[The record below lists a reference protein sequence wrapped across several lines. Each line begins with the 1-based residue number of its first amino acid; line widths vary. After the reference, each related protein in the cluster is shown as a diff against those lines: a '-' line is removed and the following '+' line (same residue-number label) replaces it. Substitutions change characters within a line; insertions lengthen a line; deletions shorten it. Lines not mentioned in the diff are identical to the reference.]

1 MIDQKFTEELSK
13 WLSTPRDE
21 RDVVAG
27 AELLMRITGN
37 RQFYATAIVR
47 PHVVH
52 DHVEYELKKHLA
64 IRQEGHNVETLR
76 NLERELLAECAEEF
90 GEEASTAEPVE
101 EQAEEGDAY
110 AVPRE
115 APVVSS
121 PKRGRRADH
130 DALPAEIQA
139 LYDDNATRYEQMRK
153 VYQQLLTMSEA
164 EPCDRKEHIFQLD
177 QLVKSWAA
185 AWEAYDRYD
194 ATSVSDA
201 AEDEAEEASEA
212 SDAASEEDEAEEADE
227 ASPLPDDPTT
237 FANKIAA
244 AKRYL
249 QKHRKK
255 LRELEEA
262 GAAPEELRAEEEKI
276 SAKQAELENL
286 TTLTP
291 KNKENE

>member
-90 GEEASTAEPVE
+90 SEEASTAEPVE
-101 EQAEEGDAY
+101 EQAGAEEGDAY

-115 APVVSS
+115 GLVVSS

-130 DALPAEIQA
+130 DELPAEIQA

-153 VYQQLLTMSEA
+153 VYQQLLTMSDA

-177 QLVKSWAA
+177 QLVKAWAA

-194 ATSVSDA
+194 ATSVADA
-201 AEDEAEEASEA
+201 AEDEASEA
-212 SDAASEEDEAEEADE
+212 DEKADEAEEASDE
-227 ASPLPDDPTT
+227 ASTLPDDPTT

-262 GAAPEELRAEEEKI
+262 GGSAEEMRAEEEKI

>member
-90 GEEASTAEPVE
+90 GEEAATAEPVE
-101 EQAEEGDAY
+101 EQAAEEADAY

-115 APVVSS
+115 GPVVSS
-121 PKRGRRADH
+121 PKRGHRADH
-130 DALPAEIQA
+130 DELPAEIQA

-153 VYQQLLTMSEA
+153 VYRQLLTMADA

-177 QLVKSWAA
+177 QLVKAWAA

-194 ATSVSDA
+194 ATAVA
-201 AEDEAEEASEA
+201 DEA
-212 SDAASEEDEAEEADE
+212 EDEAEEADE

-262 GAAPEELRAEEEKI
+262 GASAEEMRAEEEKI
-276 SAKQAELENL
+276 AAKQAELENL

>member
-1 MIDQKFTEELSK
+1 MIDQKFTEDLSA

-90 GEEASTAEPVE
+90 SAASSESPVE
-101 EQAEEGDAY
+101 EQAAAEEGDAY

-153 VYQQLLTMSEA
+153 VYQQLLTMSDA

-177 QLVKSWAA
+177 QLVKAWAA

-194 ATSVSDA
+194 ATSVA
-201 AEDEAEEASEA
+201 DEAE
-212 SDAASEEDEAEEADE
+212 DAASEEAEADEAEEADE

-262 GAAPEELRAEEEKI
+262 GASAEEMRAEEEKI
-276 SAKQAELENL
+276 AAKQAELDHL
-286 TTLTP
+286 TTITP

>member
-52 DHVEYELKKHLA
+52 DHVEYELQKHLA

-90 GEEASTAEPVE
+90 SEEAATAEPVE
-101 EQAEEGDAY
+101 EQAAEAADAY

-115 APVVSS
+115 GPVVSS

-130 DALPAEIQA
+130 DALPVEIQA

-153 VYQQLLTMSEA
+153 VYQQLLTMADA

-177 QLVKSWAA
+177 QLVKAWAA

-194 ATSVSDA
+194 ATSVADE
-201 AEDEAEEASEA
+201 AEDEA
-212 SDAASEEDEAEEADE
+212 DEAEEDEADE
-227 ASPLPDDPTT
+227 ASPFPDDPTT

-262 GAAPEELRAEEEKI
+262 GASAEELRAEEEKI
-276 SAKQAELENL
+276 AAKQAELENL

>member
-1 MIDQKFTEELSK
+1 MIDQKFTDDLSA

-90 GEEASTAEPVE
+90 GAASSDSPVEDQAAAEEA
-101 EQAEEGDAY
+101 DAY

-115 APVVSS
+115 GLVVSS

-153 VYQQLLTMSEA
+153 VYQQLLTMSDA

-177 QLVKSWAA
+177 QLVKAWAA

-194 ATSVSDA
+194 ATAVADAAEDA

-212 SDAASEEDEAEEADE
+212 DEADE
-227 ASPLPDDPTT
+227 GDEASTFPDDPTT

-262 GAAPEELRAEEEKI
+262 DAAPEELRAEEEKI
-276 SAKQAELENL
+276 AAKQAELENL

>member
-52 DHVEYELKKHLA
+52 DHVEYELRKHLA

-90 GEEASTAEPVE
+90 GEEEATAEPVE
-101 EQAEEGDAY
+101 APAAVEEASDAY
-110 AVPRE
+110 AVPGE

-121 PKRGRRADH
+121 TKRGRREDH
-130 DALPAEIQA
+130 DALPPEIQA
-139 LYDDNATRYEQMRK
+139 LYEDNATRYDQMRK
-153 VYQQLLTMSEA
+153 VYQQLLSMA
-164 EPCDRKEHIFQLD
+164 DAQPCDRKEHIFQLEK
-177 QLVKSWAA
+177 LVKAWAD
-185 AWEAYDRYD
+185 AWAAYDRYD
-194 ATSVSDA
+194 ATAVADA
-201 AEDEAEEASEA
+201 AEADVAE
-212 SDAASEEDEAEEADE
+212 DAAPS
-227 ASPLPDDPTT
+227 STPDPSS

-276 SAKQAELENL
+276 SAKQAELESL
-286 TTLTP
+286 TTITP
-291 KNKENE
+291 KSKNDE

>member
-1 MIDQKFTEELSK
+1 MIDQKFTEELST

-21 RDVVAG
+21 RDVAAG

-52 DHVEYELKKHLA
+52 DHVEYELQKHLA

-90 GEEASTAEPVE
+90 GEEEATAEPVE
-101 EQAEEGDAY
+101 EQAAEEAADAY
-110 AVPRE
+110 AVPGE

-121 PKRGRRADH
+121 TKRGRRADH
-130 DALPAEIQA
+130 DALPSEIQA
-139 LYDDNATRYEQMRK
+139 LYEENATRYDQMRK
-153 VYQQLLTMSEA
+153 VYQQLLSMA
-164 EPCDRKEHIFQLD
+164 DAQPCDRKEHIFQLEK
-177 QLVKSWAA
+177 LVKAWADAWAA
-185 AWEAYDRYD
+185 YDNYD
-194 ATSVSDA
+194 ATAVSEDEDA
-201 AEDEAEEASEA
+201 AED
-212 SDAASEEDEAEEADE
+212 DEN
-227 ASPLPDDPTT
+227 SSTPDPSTL
-237 FANKIAA
+237 ANKIAA

-262 GAAPEELRAEEEKI
+262 GASAEELRAEEEKI
-276 SAKQAELENL
+276 SAKQAELERL
-286 TTLTP
+286 TTITP

>member
-1 MIDQKFTEELSK
+1 MIDQKFTEELST

-52 DHVEYELKKHLA
+52 DHVEYELQKHLA

-90 GEEASTAEPVE
+90 GEEEAPAEPVE
-101 EQAEEGDAY
+101 EAATAEEASDAY
-110 AVPRE
+110 AVPGE

-121 PKRGRRADH
+121 TKRGRREDH
-130 DALPAEIQA
+130 DALPPEIQA
-139 LYDDNATRYEQMRK
+139 LYEDNATRYDQMRK
-153 VYQQLLTMSEA
+153 VYQQLLSMA
-164 EPCDRKEHIFQLD
+164 DAQPCDRKEHIFQLEK
-177 QLVKSWAA
+177 LVKAWAA
-185 AWEAYDRYD
+185 AWAAYDSYD
-194 ATSVSDA
+194 ATAVS
-201 AEDEAEEASEA
+201 EDEAAVED
-212 SDAASEEDEAEEADE
+212 DAPS
-227 ASPLPDDPTT
+227 STPDPSS

-276 SAKQAELENL
+276 AAKQAELENL
-286 TTLTP
+286 TTITP
-291 KNKENE
+291 KSKNDE

>member
-1 MIDQKFTEELSK
+1 MIDQKFTEDLSK

-90 GEEASTAEPVE
+90 SEEASTAEPVE
-101 EQAEEGDAY
+101 EQAAEEADAY

-115 APVVSS
+115 GLVVSS

-130 DALPAEIQA
+130 DELPAEIQA

-153 VYQQLLTMSEA
+153 VYQQLLTMSDA

-177 QLVKSWAA
+177 QLVKAWAA

-194 ATSVSDA
+194 ATSVADA
-201 AEDEAEEASEA
+201 EADEA
-212 SDAASEEDEAEEADE
+212 EDEAEEADE

-262 GAAPEELRAEEEKI
+262 GASAEEMRAEEEKI

>member
-90 GEEASTAEPVE
+90 GEEASTVEPVE
-101 EQAEEGDAY
+101 EQAEEADAY

-115 APVVSS
+115 GLVVSS

-130 DALPAEIQA
+130 DELPAEIQA
-139 LYDDNATRYEQMRK
+139 LYDENATRYEQMRK
-153 VYQQLLTMSEA
+153 VYQQLLTMSDA

-177 QLVKSWAA
+177 QLVKAWAA

-194 ATSVSDA
+194 ATSVADA
-201 AEDEAEEASEA
+201 AEDEA
-212 SDAASEEDEAEEADE
+212 SEEDEADE
-227 ASPLPDDPTT
+227 GDEVSPLPDDPTT

>member
-1 MIDQKFTEELSK
+1 MIDQKFTEDLSA

-52 DHVEYELKKHLA
+52 DHVEYELKKHLS

-90 GEEASTAEPVE
+90 SEEASTAEPVE
-101 EQAEEGDAY
+101 EQAGAEEADAY

-115 APVVSS
+115 GLVVSS

-130 DALPAEIQA
+130 DELPAEIQA
-139 LYDDNATRYEQMRK
+139 LYDENATRYEQMRK

-177 QLVKSWAA
+177 QLVKAWAA

-194 ATSVSDA
+194 ATAVADA
-201 AEDEAEEASEA
+201 VEDEAEEASEA
-212 SDAASEEDEAEEADE
+212 DEADE
-227 ASPLPDDPTT
+227 ASPFPDDPTT

-262 GAAPEELRAEEEKI
+262 GASSEEMRAEEEKI

>member
-90 GEEASTAEPVE
+90 SAASSESPVE
-101 EQAEEGDAY
+101 EQAEAADAY

-115 APVVSS
+115 GLVVSS

-130 DALPAEIQA
+130 DALPSEIQA
-139 LYDDNATRYEQMRK
+139 LYDENATRYEQMRK
-153 VYQQLLTMSEA
+153 VYQQLLTMSDA

-177 QLVKSWAA
+177 QLVKAWAA

-194 ATSVSDA
+194 ATSVADA
-201 AEDEAEEASEA
+201 A
-212 SDAASEEDEAEEADE
+212 SDAASEEDEEDEADE
-227 ASPLPDDPTT
+227 ADEVSPFPDDPTT

-262 GAAPEELRAEEEKI
+262 GASSEEMCAEEEKI
-276 SAKQAELENL
+276 AAKQAELENL

>member
-13 WLSTPRDE
+13 WLSTPREE

-52 DHVEYELKKHLA
+52 DHVEYELQKHLA

-90 GEEASTAEPVE
+90 GEEEATAEPVE
-101 EQAEEGDAY
+101 EKAAEEEADDY
-110 AVPRE
+110 AVPGE
-115 APVVSS
+115 GPVVSS
-121 PKRGRRADH
+121 PKRGRREDH
-130 DALPAEIQA
+130 DALPPAIQA
-139 LYDDNATRYEQMRK
+139 LYEDNVTRYDQMRK
-153 VYQQLLTMSEA
+153 VYQQLLSMA
-164 EPCDRKEHIFQLD
+164 DAQPCDRKEHIFQLEK
-177 QLVKSWAA
+177 LVKAWSDAWA
-185 AWEAYDRYD
+185 AYDRYD
-194 ATSVSDA
+194 ATAVS
-201 AEDEAEEASEA
+201 EDEAAVED
-212 SDAASEEDEAEEADE
+212 DAPS
-227 ASPLPDDPTT
+227 STPDPSS

-262 GAAPEELRAEEEKI
+262 GASAEELRAEEEKI
-276 SAKQAELENL
+276 AAKQAELESL
-286 TTLTP
+286 TTITP
-291 KNKENE
+291 KSKNDE

>member
-90 GEEASTAEPVE
+90 SEEASTAEPVE
-101 EQAEEGDAY
+101 EQAGAEEADAY

-115 APVVSS
+115 GPVVSS

-130 DALPAEIQA
+130 DELPAEIRA

-153 VYQQLLTMSEA
+153 VYQQLLTMADA

-194 ATSVSDA
+194 ATAVADA
-201 AEDEAEEASEA
+201 EEDEA
-212 SDAASEEDEAEEADE
+212 SDEDEASEEDEADE
-227 ASPLPDDPTT
+227 AESSSLPDDPTT

-262 GAAPEELRAEEEKI
+262 GASSEEMRAEEEKI
-276 SAKQAELENL
+276 SAKQAELEGL
-286 TTLTP
+286 TTITP
-291 KNKENE
+291 KNEAQ

>member
-52 DHVEYELKKHLA
+52 DHVEYELQKHLA

-76 NLERELLAECAEEF
+76 TLERELLAECAEEF
-90 GEEASTAEPVE
+90 GEEASTNEPVE
-101 EQAEEGDAY
+101 EQAAEEAADAY
-110 AVPRE
+110 AVPGE

-121 PKRGRRADH
+121 TKRGRREDH
-130 DALPAEIQA
+130 DALPPEIQA
-139 LYDDNATRYEQMRK
+139 LYEDNATRYDQMRK
-153 VYQQLLTMSEA
+153 VYQQLLSMA
-164 EPCDRKEHIFQLD
+164 DAQPCDRKEHIFQLEK
-177 QLVKSWAA
+177 LVKAWADAWAA
-185 AWEAYDRYD
+185 YDSYD
-194 ATSVSDA
+194 ATAVS
-201 AEDEAEEASEA
+201 EDEAAVED
-212 SDAASEEDEAEEADE
+212 DAPS
-227 ASPLPDDPTT
+227 STPDPSS

-276 SAKQAELENL
+276 AAKQAELESL
-286 TTLTP
+286 TTITLKS
-291 KNKENE
+291 KNDE

>member
-90 GEEASTAEPVE
+90 SAASSESPVE
-101 EQAEEGDAY
+101 EQAAAEEADAY

-115 APVVSS
+115 GPVVSS

-153 VYQQLLTMSEA
+153 VYQQLLTMSDA

-177 QLVKSWAA
+177 QLVKAWAA

-194 ATSVSDA
+194 ATSVA
-201 AEDEAEEASEA
+201 DEAE
-212 SDAASEEDEAEEADE
+212 DAASEEAEADEAEEADE
-227 ASPLPDDPTT
+227 ASPFPDDPTT

-262 GAAPEELRAEEEKI
+262 GGSAEEMRAEEEKI
-276 SAKQAELENL
+276 SAKQAELEGL
-286 TTLTP
+286 TTLP
-291 KNKENE
+291 KKNEAQ

>member
-13 WLSTPRDE
+13 WLSTPREE

-52 DHVEYELKKHLA
+52 DHVEYELQKHLA

-76 NLERELLAECAEEF
+76 NLERELLSECAEEF
-90 GEEASTAEPVE
+90 GEESSPNELVQEAAAEATE
-101 EQAEEGDAY
+101 SDAY
-110 AVPRE
+110 AVPGE

-121 PKRGRRADH
+121 TKRGRREDH
-130 DALPAEIQA
+130 DALPPAIQA
-139 LYDDNATRYEQMRK
+139 LYEENVSRYDQMRK
-153 VYQQLLTMSEA
+153 VYQQLLSMA
-164 EPCDRKEHIFQLD
+164 DAQPCDRKEHIFQLEK
-177 QLVKSWAA
+177 LVKAWADAWAA
-185 AWEAYDRYD
+185 YDSYD
-194 ATSVSDA
+194 ATAVS
-201 AEDEAEEASEA
+201 EDE
-212 SDAASEEDEAEEADE
+212 EEDEAAAEDDAP
-227 ASPLPDDPTT
+227 SSTPDPSTL
-237 FANKIAA
+237 ANKIAA

-276 SAKQAELENL
+276 AAKQAELENL
-286 TTLTP
+286 TTITP
-291 KNKENE
+291 KPQNDE

>member
-90 GEEASTAEPVE
+90 SEEAATAEPVE
-101 EQAEEGDAY
+101 EQAAEEADAY

-115 APVVSS
+115 GPVVSS

-130 DALPAEIQA
+130 DELPAEIQA

-177 QLVKSWAA
+177 QLVKAWAA

-194 ATSVSDA
+194 ATAVADA
-201 AEDEAEEASEA
+201 EEDEAEEASEA
-212 SDAASEEDEAEEADE
+212 DEADEGDEGDE

-262 GAAPEELRAEEEKI
+262 GASSEEMRAEEEKI
-276 SAKQAELENL
+276 SAKQAELEGL
-286 TTLTP
+286 TTITP

>member
-90 GEEASTAEPVE
+90 SKEASTAEPVE
-101 EQAEEGDAY
+101 EQAAEEADAY
-110 AVPRE
+110 AVPAE
-115 APVVSS
+115 GPVVSS

-130 DALPAEIQA
+130 DELPAEIQA

-153 VYQQLLTMSEA
+153 VYQQLLTMSDA

-177 QLVKSWAA
+177 QLVKAWAA

-194 ATSVSDA
+194 ATAVADA
-201 AEDEAEEASEA
+201 
-212 SDAASEEDEAEEADE
+212 EEDEAEEADE
-227 ASPLPDDPTT
+227 ASTLPDDPTT

-262 GAAPEELRAEEEKI
+262 GASAEEMRAEEEKI

>member
-1 MIDQKFTEELSK
+1 MIDQKFTEDLSA

-101 EQAEEGDAY
+101 EQAGAEEADAY

-130 DALPAEIQA
+130 DELPAEIQA

-177 QLVKSWAA
+177 QLVKAWAA

-194 ATSVSDA
+194 ATSVADA
-201 AEDEAEEASEA
+201 AEDEASEA
-212 SDAASEEDEAEEADE
+212 DEEADE
-227 ASPLPDDPTT
+227 AEDTDEASTFPDDPTT

>member
-1 MIDQKFTEELSK
+1 MIDQKFTEELSN

-52 DHVEYELKKHLA
+52 DHVEYELQKHLA

-90 GEEASTAEPVE
+90 GEEASTNEPVE
-101 EQAEEGDAY
+101 EETIEATEADAY
-110 AVPRE
+110 AVPGE

-121 PKRGRRADH
+121 TKRGRREDH
-130 DALPAEIQA
+130 DALPPEIQA
-139 LYDDNATRYEQMRK
+139 LYEENVSRYDQMRK
-153 VYQQLLTMSEA
+153 VYQQLLSMA
-164 EPCDRKEHIFQLD
+164 DAQPCDRKEHIFQLEK
-177 QLVKSWAA
+177 LVKAWADAWAA
-185 AWEAYDRYD
+185 YDKYDVTAVSEDEDEA
-194 ATSVSDA
+194 A
-201 AEDEAEEASEA
+201 AED
-212 SDAASEEDEAEEADE
+212 DAPS
-227 ASPLPDDPTT
+227 STPDPSTL
-237 FANKIAA
+237 ANKIAA

-276 SAKQAELENL
+276 AAKQAELESL
-286 TTLTP
+286 TTITP
-291 KNKENE
+291 KSKNDE

>member
-13 WLSTPRDE
+13 WISTPRDE

-90 GEEASTAEPVE
+90 GEEASTAEPAQE
-101 EQAEEGDAY
+101 KAEEEADAY
-110 AVPRE
+110 AVPAE
-115 APVVSS
+115 GPVVSS

-139 LYDDNATRYEQMRK
+139 LYDENATRYEQMRK
-153 VYQQLLTMSEA
+153 VYQQLLTMSDA

-177 QLVKSWAA
+177 QLVKAWAA

-194 ATSVSDA
+194 ATSVADA
-201 AEDEAEEASEA
+201 EADEA
-212 SDAASEEDEAEEADE
+212 EDEAEEADE

-276 SAKQAELENL
+276 AAKQAELENL

>member
-1 MIDQKFTEELSK
+1 MIDQKFTEELSQ

-101 EQAEEGDAY
+101 EQAGAEEADAY

-115 APVVSS
+115 GLVVSS

-153 VYQQLLTMSEA
+153 VYQQLLTMADA

-177 QLVKSWAA
+177 QLVKAWAA

-194 ATSVSDA
+194 ATAVADA
-201 AEDEAEEASEA
+201 AEDEA
-212 SDAASEEDEAEEADE
+212 SEEDEADE

-262 GAAPEELRAEEEKI
+262 GASAEEMRAEEEKI
-276 SAKQAELENL
+276 AAKQAELEGL
-286 TTLTP
+286 TTLP
-291 KNKENE
+291 QKNEAQ

>member
-1 MIDQKFTEELSK
+1 MVRLPPQVKPQILDNMIDQKFTEELST
-13 WLSTPRDE
+13 WLSTPREE
-21 RDVVAG
+21 RDVAAG

-52 DHVEYELKKHLA
+52 DHVEYELQKHLA

-90 GEEASTAEPVE
+90 GEEEATAEPVE
-101 EQAEEGDAY
+101 EKAAEEAADAY
-110 AVPRE
+110 AVPGE

-121 PKRGRRADH
+121 TKRGRREDH
-130 DALPAEIQA
+130 DALPPEIQA
-139 LYDDNATRYEQMRK
+139 LYEDNATRYEQMRK
-153 VYQQLLTMSEA
+153 VYQQLLSMA
-164 EPCDRKEHIFQLD
+164 DAQPCDRKEHIFQLEK
-177 QLVKSWAA
+177 LVKAWADTWAA
-185 AWEAYDRYD
+185 YDSYD
-194 ATSVSDA
+194 ATAVADA
-201 AEDEAEEASEA
+201 AED
-212 SDAASEEDEAEEADE
+212 DAPS
-227 ASPLPDDPTT
+227 STPDPSTL
-237 FANKIAA
+237 ANKIAA

-276 SAKQAELENL
+276 AAKQAELENL
-286 TTLTP
+286 TTITP
-291 KNKENE
+291 KPQNDE

>member
-90 GEEASTAEPVE
+90 GEASSDSPVE
-101 EQAEEGDAY
+101 EQAAAEEADAY

-115 APVVSS
+115 GLVVSS

-130 DALPAEIQA
+130 DELPAEIQA

-153 VYQQLLTMSEA
+153 VYQQLLTMSDA

-194 ATSVSDA
+194 ATSVADA
-201 AEDEAEEASEA
+201 AEDEASEA
-212 SDAASEEDEAEEADE
+212 DEKADEAEEASDE
-227 ASPLPDDPTT
+227 ASTLPDDPTT

-262 GAAPEELRAEEEKI
+262 GASAEEMRAEEEKI

>member
-1 MIDQKFTEELSK
+1 MIDQKFTEDLSK

-52 DHVEYELKKHLA
+52 DHVEYELQKHLA

-90 GEEASTAEPVE
+90 GEEEATAEPVE
-101 EQAEEGDAY
+101 EQAAEEEADAY
-110 AVPRE
+110 AVPGE

-121 PKRGRRADH
+121 TKRGRREDH
-130 DALPAEIQA
+130 DALPPAIQA
-139 LYDDNATRYEQMRK
+139 LYEDNATRYDQMRK
-153 VYQQLLTMSEA
+153 VYQQLLSMA
-164 EPCDRKEHIFQLD
+164 DAQPCDRKEHIFQLEK
-177 QLVKSWAA
+177 LVKAWSDAWA
-185 AWEAYDRYD
+185 AYDRYD
-194 ATSVSDA
+194 ATAVSEDESA
-201 AEDEAEEASEA
+201 AED
-212 SDAASEEDEAEEADE
+212 DAPS
-227 ASPLPDDPTT
+227 STPDPSS

-262 GAAPEELRAEEEKI
+262 DAAPEELRAEEEKI
-276 SAKQAELENL
+276 AAKQAELESL
-286 TTLTP
+286 TTITP
-291 KNKENE
+291 KSKNDE

>member
-76 NLERELLAECAEEF
+76 NLERELLSGCAEEF
-90 GEEASTAEPVE
+90 GEEASTVEPVE
-101 EQAEEGDAY
+101 EQAAEEADAY
-110 AVPRE
+110 ALPAE
-115 APVVSS
+115 GPVVSS

-153 VYQQLLTMSEA
+153 VYQQLLTMADA

-194 ATSVSDA
+194 ATSVADA
-201 AEDEAEEASEA
+201 EADEAEDEAEEASEA
-212 SDAASEEDEAEEADE
+212 DEADE
-227 ASPLPDDPTT
+227 GDEASTFPDDPTT

-276 SAKQAELENL
+276 AAKQAELEGL
-286 TTLTP
+286 TTITP

>member
-101 EQAEEGDAY
+101 APAAVEEASDAY
-110 AVPRE
+110 AVPGE

-121 PKRGRRADH
+121 TKRGRREDH
-130 DALPAEIQA
+130 DALPPEIQA
-139 LYDDNATRYEQMRK
+139 LYEDNATRYDQMRK
-153 VYQQLLTMSEA
+153 VYQQLLSMA
-164 EPCDRKEHIFQLD
+164 DAQPCDRKEHIFQLEK
-177 QLVKSWAA
+177 LVKAWADAWAA
-185 AWEAYDRYD
+185 YDSYD
-194 ATSVSDA
+194 ATAVS
-201 AEDEAEEASEA
+201 EDEAAVED
-212 SDAASEEDEAEEADE
+212 DAPS
-227 ASPLPDDPTT
+227 STPDPSS

-276 SAKQAELENL
+276 AAKQAELESL
-286 TTLTP
+286 TTITP
-291 KNKENE
+291 KSKNDE

>member
-90 GEEASTAEPVE
+90 GEEASTVEPVE
-101 EQAEEGDAY
+101 EQAEEADAY

-115 APVVSS
+115 GLVVSS

-130 DALPAEIQA
+130 DELPAEIQA

-153 VYQQLLTMSEA
+153 VYQQLLTMSDA

-177 QLVKSWAA
+177 QLVKAWAA

-194 ATSVSDA
+194 ATSVADA
-201 AEDEAEEASEA
+201 AEDEASEDDEAE
-212 SDAASEEDEAEEADE
+212 EAEEADE
-227 ASPLPDDPTT
+227 ASPFPDDPTT

-276 SAKQAELENL
+276 AAKQAELENL

>member
-90 GEEASTAEPVE
+90 SAASSDSPVE
-101 EQAEEGDAY
+101 EQAGAEEADAY

-115 APVVSS
+115 GPVVSS

-153 VYQQLLTMSEA
+153 VYQQLLTMADA

-177 QLVKSWAA
+177 QLVKAWAA

-194 ATSVSDA
+194 ATAVSDA
-201 AEDEAEEASEA
+201 AEDEASEA
-212 SDAASEEDEAEEADE
+212 DEAEEAEEADE

-262 GAAPEELRAEEEKI
+262 GASSEEMRAEEEKI
-276 SAKQAELENL
+276 AAKQAELENL

>member
-101 EQAEEGDAY
+101 EQAGAEEGDAY

-115 APVVSS
+115 GPLVSS

-130 DALPAEIQA
+130 DELPAEIQA
-139 LYDDNATRYEQMRK
+139 LYDENATRYEQMRK

-177 QLVKSWAA
+177 QLVKAWAA

-194 ATSVSDA
+194 ATAVADA
-201 AEDEAEEASEA
+201 AEDEASE
-212 SDAASEEDEAEEADE
+212 DDEAEEAEEASDE
-227 ASPLPDDPTT
+227 ASPFPDDPTT

-262 GAAPEELRAEEEKI
+262 GASAEEMRAEEEKI

>member
-90 GEEASTAEPVE
+90 SEEASTAEPVE
-101 EQAEEGDAY
+101 EQAAEEGDAY

-115 APVVSS
+115 GPVVSS

-153 VYQQLLTMSEA
+153 VYQQLLTTADA

-177 QLVKSWAA
+177 KLVKAWAA
-185 AWEAYDRYD
+185 AWEAYDKYD
-194 ATSVSDA
+194 VTSA
-201 AEDEAEEASEA
+201 AEES
-212 SDAASEEDEAEEADE
+212 EDEDE
-227 ASPLPDDPTT
+227 TLEDAGTFDLSDPTT

-262 GAAPEELRAEEEKI
+262 GASAEEMRAEEEKI

>member
-101 EQAEEGDAY
+101 EQAGACLC
-110 AVPRE
+110 
-115 APVVSS
+115 
-121 PKRGRRADH
+121 RA
-130 DALPAEIQA
+130 
-139 LYDDNATRYEQMRK
+139 
-153 VYQQLLTMSEA
+153 S
-164 EPCDRKEHIFQLD
+164 
-177 QLVKSWAA
+177 
-185 AWEAYDRYD
+185 
-194 ATSVSDA
+194 
-201 AEDEAEEASEA
+201 
-212 SDAASEEDEAEEADE
+212 
-227 ASPLPDDPTT
+227 
-237 FANKIAA
+237 
-244 AKRYL
+244 
-249 QKHRKK
+249 
-255 LRELEEA
+255 
-262 GAAPEELRAEEEKI
+262 
-276 SAKQAELENL
+276 
-286 TTLTP
+286 
-291 KNKENE
+291 

>member
-90 GEEASTAEPVE
+90 GEEASTVEPVE
-101 EQAEEGDAY
+101 EQAGAEEADAY

-115 APVVSS
+115 GPVVSS

-130 DALPAEIQA
+130 DALPVESQA

-153 VYQQLLTMSEA
+153 VYQQLLTMADA

-177 QLVKSWAA
+177 QLVKAWAA

-194 ATSVSDA
+194 ATAVADA
-201 AEDEAEEASEA
+201 AENDAEEADEAEDEAEEAS
-212 SDAASEEDEAEEADE
+212 DE
-227 ASPLPDDPTT
+227 ASTLPDDPTT

>member
-101 EQAEEGDAY
+101 EQAGAEEADAY

-115 APVVSS
+115 GLVVSS

-130 DALPAEIQA
+130 DELPAEIQA

-153 VYQQLLTMSEA
+153 VYQQLLTMADA

-177 QLVKSWAA
+177 QLVKAWAA

-194 ATSVSDA
+194 ATAVADA
-201 AEDEAEEASEA
+201 AEDEA
-212 SDAASEEDEAEEADE
+212 SEEDEADE

-262 GAAPEELRAEEEKI
+262 GASAEEMRAEEEKI
-276 SAKQAELENL
+276 AAKQAELEGL
-286 TTLTP
+286 TTLP
-291 KNKENE
+291 QKNEAQ

>member
-90 GEEASTAEPVE
+90 DAASSESPVE
-101 EQAEEGDAY
+101 EQAAAEEGDAY

-115 APVVSS
+115 GLVVSS

-153 VYQQLLTMSEA
+153 VYQQLLTMADA

-177 QLVKSWAA
+177 QLVKAWAA

-194 ATSVSDA
+194 ATAVS
-201 AEDEAEEASEA
+201 EDEAAVED
-212 SDAASEEDEAEEADE
+212 DAPS
-227 ASPLPDDPTT
+227 STPDPSS

-276 SAKQAELENL
+276 AAKQAELESL
-286 TTLTP
+286 TTITLKS
-291 KNKENE
+291 KNDE

>member
-52 DHVEYELKKHLA
+52 DHVEYELQKHLA

-90 GEEASTAEPVE
+90 SAASSESPVE
-101 EQAEEGDAY
+101 EQAAEEAADAY

-115 APVVSS
+115 GLVVSS

-130 DALPAEIQA
+130 DELPAEIQA

-153 VYQQLLTMSEA
+153 VYQQLLTMADA

-177 QLVKSWAA
+177 QLVKAWAA

-194 ATSVSDA
+194 ATSVADA
-201 AEDEAEEASEA
+201 AEDE
-212 SDAASEEDEAEEADE
+212 ASEEDEAEEADE

>member
-52 DHVEYELKKHLA
+52 DHVEYELQKHLA

-90 GEEASTAEPVE
+90 GEESSDIPVE
-101 EQAEEGDAY
+101 EKAAEEESDAY
-110 AVPRE
+110 AVPGE

-121 PKRGRRADH
+121 TKRGRREDH
-130 DALPAEIQA
+130 DALPPEIQA
-139 LYDDNATRYEQMRK
+139 LYEDNATRYDQMRK
-153 VYQQLLTMSEA
+153 VYQQLLSMA
-164 EPCDRKEHIFQLD
+164 DAQPCDRKEHIFQLEK
-177 QLVKSWAA
+177 LVKAWSDAWAA
-185 AWEAYDRYD
+185 YDSYD
-194 ATSVSDA
+194 ATAVSEDEDEAA
-201 AEDEAEEASEA
+201 AED
-212 SDAASEEDEAEEADE
+212 DENT
-227 ASPLPDDPTT
+227 STPDPSTL
-237 FANKIAA
+237 ANKIAA

-276 SAKQAELENL
+276 AAKQAELESL
-286 TTLTP
+286 TTITP
-291 KNKENE
+291 KPQNDE

>member
-1 MIDQKFTEELSK
+1 MIDQKFTEELST

-52 DHVEYELKKHLA
+52 DHVEYELQKHLA

-90 GEEASTAEPVE
+90 GEEEATAEPVE
-101 EQAEEGDAY
+101 APAAVEEASDAY
-110 AVPRE
+110 AVPGE

-121 PKRGRRADH
+121 TKRGRRADH
-130 DALPAEIQA
+130 DALPPAIQA
-139 LYDDNATRYEQMRK
+139 LYEDNATRYDQMRK
-153 VYQQLLTMSEA
+153 VYQQLLSMA
-164 EPCDRKEHIFQLD
+164 DAQPCDRKEHIFQLEK
-177 QLVKSWAA
+177 LVKAWADAWAA
-185 AWEAYDRYD
+185 YDSYD
-194 ATSVSDA
+194 ATAVSEDEDEAA
-201 AEDEAEEASEA
+201 AED
-212 SDAASEEDEAEEADE
+212 DAPS
-227 ASPLPDDPTT
+227 STPDPSTL
-237 FANKIAA
+237 ANKIAA

-276 SAKQAELENL
+276 AAKQAELENL
-286 TTLTP
+286 TTITP